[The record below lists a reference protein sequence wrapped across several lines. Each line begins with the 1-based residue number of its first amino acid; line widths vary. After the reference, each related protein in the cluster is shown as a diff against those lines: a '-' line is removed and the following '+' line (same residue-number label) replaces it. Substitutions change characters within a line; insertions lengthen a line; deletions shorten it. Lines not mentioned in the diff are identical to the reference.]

1 MNINLTD
8 ITKNIGN
15 TIAKIKNNNE
25 LITELNKAY
34 NPTFTEIL
42 EDVKD
47 SDPTLAALLM
57 FWYNKK
63 YSESDLDKLTTNI
76 RKQFGLK
83 DKVKKEVIATS
94 VSSGGGCTDNDY
106 YSSFIWNFRRNN
118 CNFWNCP
125 SIVNNNYGN
134 RPVHQQFC
142 RHSMGKKSFRRNK
155 CGSCGNSCFGS
166 LQIFK
171 KIRKKYFW
179 NNPSCAGFC
188 PYLFF

>member
-106 YSSFIWNFRRNN
+106 YSS
-118 CNFWNCP
+118 
-125 SIVNNNYGN
+125 
-134 RPVHQQFC
+134 
-142 RHSMGKKSFRRNK
+142 
-155 CGSCGNSCFGS
+155 CGSS
-166 LQIFK
+166 
-171 KIRKKYFW
+171 IRKKTYSYGGCGSSY
-179 NNPSCAGFC
+179 NDSAHC
-188 PYLFF
+188 

>member
-1 MNINLTD
+1 MNLTD

-34 NPTFTEIL
+34 NPTFTEIM

-57 FWYNKK
+57 FWYHKK

-83 DKVKKEVIATS
+83 DKVKKEIVYTP
-94 VSSGGGCTDNDY
+94 VSSGGGGCTDNDY
-106 YSSFIWNFRRNN
+106 S
-118 CNFWNCP
+118 
-125 SIVNNNYGN
+125 G
-134 RPVHQQFC
+134 
-142 RHSMGKKSFRRNK
+142 G
-155 CGSCGNSCFGS
+155 CGSSSSRRRTYSYGGCGSSYEDSGHC
-166 LQIFK
+166 
-171 KIRKKYFW
+171 
-179 NNPSCAGFC
+179 
-188 PYLFF
+188 

>member
-106 YSSFIWNFRRNN
+106 TS
-118 CNFWNCP
+118 
-125 SIVNNNYGN
+125 
-134 RPVHQQFC
+134 
-142 RHSMGKKSFRRNK
+142 
-155 CGSCGNSCFGS
+155 SCGPS
-166 LQIFK
+166 
-171 KIRKKYFW
+171 IRKKTYSYGGCGSSY
-179 NNPSCAGFC
+179 NDSGHC
-188 PYLFF
+188 